1 MIFPHVILGMDE
13 QSIQGFFCFRARFVL
28 LQVSA
33 ILACASWFFFAVYTC
48 KASTSDALITP
59 DKLVSIVSCGSVTDF
74 IAEYTHICEF
84 RLQK

>member
-1 MIFPHVILGMDE
+1 MSNPFRVSGASEQDLYYYKSLPFLHV
-13 QSIQGFFCFRARFVL
+13 
-28 LQVSA
+28 QVVS
-33 ILACASWFFFAVYTC
+33 LFFFAVYTC

-74 IAEYTHICEF
+74 IAEYTRICEF

>member
-1 MIFPHVILGMDE
+1 MSNPSSVSGASEQDLYYCNPLPFLHV
-13 QSIQGFFCFRARFVL
+13 QVGFD
-28 LQVSA
+28 
-33 ILACASWFFFAVYTC
+33 FFFFTVYPC

-74 IAEYTHICEF
+74 IAEYTRICEF